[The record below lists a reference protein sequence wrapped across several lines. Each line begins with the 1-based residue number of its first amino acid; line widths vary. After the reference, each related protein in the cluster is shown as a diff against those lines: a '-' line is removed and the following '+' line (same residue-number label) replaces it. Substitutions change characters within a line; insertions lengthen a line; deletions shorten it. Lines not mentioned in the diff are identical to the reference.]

1 MPATNRLDAESH
13 APSSRAGTS
22 DLFENAYSQS
32 LKLPARGARKPSEDE
47 QDGSFGSEPDNE

>member
-1 MPATNRLDAESH
+1 MKLATTRQVCKSAESGRPPEST
-13 APSSRAGTS
+13 A
-22 DLFENAYSQS
+22 FEDAYSQS